1 MEKENI
7 YESEVENL
15 EFNSFSLQDFNLA
28 FEFSIDEVIYD
39 K

>member
-7 YESEVENL
+7 YESEVDNL
-15 EFNSFSLQDFNLA
+15 EFNPIPLQDFNLA